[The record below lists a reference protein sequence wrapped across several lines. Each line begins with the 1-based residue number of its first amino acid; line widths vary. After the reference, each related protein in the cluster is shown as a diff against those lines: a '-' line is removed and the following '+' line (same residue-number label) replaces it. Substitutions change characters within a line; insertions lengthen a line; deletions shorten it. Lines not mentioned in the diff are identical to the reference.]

1 MWPRPSMAKRVSTS
15 STQRT
20 ISNPIAQVSISYSWT
35 SECYV
40 KPSQDLAN
48 PHSQMPEMSGVEVTC
63 AVRRTGNP
71 LYIVGCTGNAL
82 REDQEEYT
90 GAGADQVLTKPVKQA
105 ALVEAIEMAR
115 RRVAGETVPR
125 GFPKN
130 GHQPFK
136 NATV

>member
-1 MWPRPSMAKRVSTS
+1 
-15 STQRT
+15 
-20 ISNPIAQVSISYSWT
+20 
-35 SECYV
+35 
-40 KPSQDLAN
+40 
-48 PHSQMPEMSGVEVTC
+48 MPEMSGVEVTR

-130 GHQPFK
+130 GHQTFK